1 MLPAPSAEAP
11 VKEDVVLSA
20 KMAGRARITNKARR
34 GQEMILRPQGIVHE
48 PGSKAHIRR
57 IGTALQELGRR
68 RAAIAQA
75 GNCRE

>member
-20 KMAGRARITNKARR
+20 KMAGRARITNKARL
-34 GQEMILRPQGIVHE
+34 GQQMILRPQGIEHE

-57 IGTALQELGRR
+57 IGTALQVLGRR
-68 RAAIAQA
+68 RAASVQA
-75 GNCRE
+75 GNCRQ